1 MGALLKVFNLTTE
14 RSIGYKLGKGKPLG
28 LGSVKIKAELQLM
41 NNKERYGKL
50 FSNNSWV
57 EGLENADK
65 KDYMKNFQEFIDKK
79 LTSTEKSYYEL
90 VLSELME
97 LLDLNQE
104 NKFSDWKDKT
114 EYMRIDDDNRRFI
127 RRVPLPTVKE
137 VVKK

>member
-1 MGALLKVFNLTTE
+1 M
-14 RSIGYKLGKGKPLG
+14 
-28 LGSVKIKAELQLM
+28 
-41 NNKERYGKL
+41 
-50 FSNNSWV
+50 
-57 EGLENADK
+57 K
-65 KDYMKNFQEFIDKK
+65 KFQEFIDEK

-97 LLDLNQE
+97 LLDLTQE

-127 RRVPLPTVKE
+127 RRVALPTVKE

>member
-1 MGALLKVFNLTTE
+1 
-14 RSIGYKLGKGKPLG
+14 
-28 LGSVKIKAELQLM
+28 
-41 NNKERYGKL
+41 
-50 FSNNSWV
+50 
-57 EGLENADK
+57 
-65 KDYMKNFQEFIDKK
+65 
-79 LTSTEKSYYEL
+79 
-90 VLSELME
+90 ME

>member
-1 MGALLKVFNLTTE
+1 MITLSKRYSNFH
-14 RSIGYKLGKGKPLG
+14 
-28 LGSVKIKAELQLM
+28 KI
-41 NNKERYGKL
+41 
-50 FSNNSWV
+50 
-57 EGLENADK
+57 
-65 KDYMKNFQEFIDKK
+65 KNFQEFIDKK

-97 LLDLNQE
+97 LLDLTQE

>member
-1 MGALLKVFNLTTE
+1 M
-14 RSIGYKLGKGKPLG
+14 
-28 LGSVKIKAELQLM
+28 
-41 NNKERYGKL
+41 
-50 FSNNSWV
+50 
-57 EGLENADK
+57 K
-65 KDYMKNFQEFIDKK
+65 KFQDFIAKK

-127 RRVPLPTVKE
+127 RRVALPTVKE